1 MPPYVNSEKNVA
13 GSANLSWSGQLAA
26 LAEQHPTADDR
37 HLAAM
42 YICLWSLASGRRL
55 RDDVPPEQLSED
67 ELIAFWA
74 DDLGPPPVRHVIGA
88 WSEIRQAA

>member
-1 MPPYVNSEKNVA
+1 MPPYVDSEKTVA
-13 GSANLSWSGQLAA
+13 G
-26 LAEQHPTADDR
+26 DDR

-42 YICLWSLASGRRL
+42 YICLWSLKSGRRL

-74 DDLGPPPVRHVIGA
+74 DDLGPPSVRHVAGA